1 MFWPDGLCP
10 SVKTAGAA
18 ADAAPPFSMK
28 RRLDLTMS
36 FFSTRGGSC
45 VTASQAILRGLAPDG
60 GLYVPAMFPQ
70 VPLSLIARLSQMPYP
85 LRALEILKLYLEDF
99 SPKEISGAVSA
110 AYGAD
115 RFDDPAVA
123 PLKQIDGRTWVLELF
138 HGPTLA
144 FKDMALQLLPHLTT
158 LSARKNG
165 EKREVSILVAT
176 SGDTGKAALEGFRD
190 VPGTSCTVFYP
201 LDGVS
206 DVQRLQMVTTGGG
219 NTHVIAVRGNFDD
232 AQTGVK
238 DLFSSGEFAGAMDRL
253 GKVLSSANS
262 INFGRLV
269 PQVVYY
275 FSAYAD
281 LVASGG
287 VRCGD
292 PVNFCVPT
300 GNFGN
305 ILAAWYA
312 REMGLPVGKLIC
324 ASNRN
329 KVLTDFF
336 DSGIYSTHR
345 LFFKTKSPSMDILVS
360 SNLERLLFEV
370 ADRDGD
376 LVKTWMRL
384 LRECGSY
391 SVGDQRREWLENLFW
406 GGCADDNATLAEIG
420 ARFHQDHYLLDTH
433 TAVASNVLRQY
444 RDAKSDPT
452 PTVLVATASPY
463 KFARDVL
470 AGIAGQEA
478 ADGLDAFACSAE
490 LERLSGLPMP
500 DSVRRLKDLPVLH
513 RAECDPAG
521 MGQAVL
527 DAFA

>member
-1 MFWPDGLCP
+1 
-10 SVKTAGAA
+10 
-18 ADAAPPFSMK
+18 
-28 RRLDLTMS
+28 MS

-60 GLYVPAMFPQ
+60 GLYVPAMFPLF
-70 VPLSLIARLSQMPYP
+70 PPEKIHGLAQMSYP
-85 LRALEILKLYLEDF
+85 RRAQEILSLYLEDF
-99 SPKEISGAVSA
+99 SSAEIARAVDA
-110 AYGAD
+110 AYSPD

-123 PLKQIDGRTWVLELF
+123 PLRQLDDATWALELF

-144 FKDMALQLLPHLTT
+144 FKDMALQLLPHLVS

-165 EKREVSILVAT
+165 ESREVSILVAT

-206 DVQRLQMVTTGGG
+206 DVQRLQMVTTGGK

-238 DLFSSGEFAGAMDRL
+238 ELFSSADFAREMDSRH
-253 GKVLSSANS
+253 KVLSSANS

-269 PQVVYY
+269 PQIVYY

-281 LVASGG
+281 LVARHAVQNGN
-287 VRCGD
+287 

-305 ILAAWYA
+305 ILAAYYA

-336 DSGIYSTHR
+336 GSGLYSTHR

-360 SNLERLLFEV
+360 SNLERLLFEA
-370 ADRDGD
+370 ADRDGA
-376 LVKTWMRL
+376 LISTWMNL
-384 LRECGSY
+384 LKEKGSY
-391 SVGDQRREWLENLFW
+391 SIGDQRQEWLASLFW
-406 GGCADDNATLAEIG
+406 GGCADDLETLSEIG
-420 ARFHQDHYLLDTH
+420 RRFLQDHYLMDTH
-433 TAVASNVLRQY
+433 TAVASAVLRQY
-444 RDAKSDPT
+444 RQRSADAT
-452 PTVLVATASPY
+452 PTVLVSTASPY
-463 KFARDVL
+463 KFSRDVL
-470 AGIAGQEA
+470 SAIS
-478 ADGLDAFACSAE
+478 DPDTVRDLDAFACSEA
-490 LERLSGLPMP
+490 LEKISGVSMP
-500 DSVRRLKDLPVLH
+500 DQVRRLKDLPVLH
-513 RAECDPAG
+513 RAECEVAE
-521 MGQAVL
+521 MGSAVL
-527 DAFA
+527 REFDG